1 MTNLDNV
8 LKNRDIT
15 FSTKVHIF
23 STMVFPA
30 VMQGCEIWT
39 IKKSDCQRII
49 VFKLWCWKR
58 LLRIPWTA
66 NTLDQLVLKAI
77 NPENSLKGWM
87 LKLNLQY
94 FGYLKQIA
102 NSLEKTMMLRKTE
115 GRRKR
120 GRQRMRWLDGVSYSM
135 NMRLSKLQKM
145 LKDREAWCAAVH
157 TITTI
162 RTQLGQ

>member
-1 MTNLDNV
+1 
-8 LKNRDIT
+8 
-15 FSTKVHIF
+15 
-23 STMVFPA
+23 MVFPV
-30 VMQGCEIWT
+30 VMHGCEIWT
-39 IKKSDCQRII
+39 ITKFVCQRII

-66 NTLDQLVLKAI
+66 NILNQSVLKEI
-77 NPENSLKGWM
+77 NPEYSLKGWM

-120 GRQRMRWLDGVSYSM
+120 GQQRMRWLDGVSYSRD
-135 NMRLSKLQKM
+135 MRLGRLQKM
-145 LKDREAWCAAVH
+145 LKDREAWCAAGNK
-157 TITTI
+157 ITKI